1 MSISLNDT
9 IPERG
14 AAIVMRQYGGPNV
27 LQFETVSLPPLRPD
41 EIRIRTIASPINHS
55 DLEIR
60 AGNWPILQPNP
71 FPYTPGLEVVGNVVE
86 VGTNVSDFRIGERV
100 ITMMQGLGGV
110 RPQRPG
116 GYAEYVAVRASA
128 VAAVSADID
137 PLDIAAL
144 GLGSVT
150 AFEALRKIGDLG
162 GRRVAV
168 TGAAGGVGSA
178 AVAIARAQGA
188 EVIGIISRSEQTEYV
203 RSLGAST
210 VVGSESVAAGALGS
224 ESIDGILDTVAGKTF
239 ASYVAALRPGGVLSL
254 IGAVGGSDVTFDA
267 YRLLEVTL
275 TGYASD
281 TLDGPALRRA
291 MHSISGWLSQ
301 GVIRAPVHTLFTL
314 EEAAAAHAK
323 LEQHS
328 IQGRVLLVSRHD
340 EQRNRTIRG
349 LFQWPLLNPVAA
361 LCNGND
367 PILASPHLR
376 N

>member
-27 LQFETVSLPPLRPD
+27 LQFETVSLPSLRPD

-116 GYAEYVAVRASA
+116 GYAEYVGVRASA

-340 EQRNRTIRG
+340 EQRNRTIM
-349 LFQWPLLNPVAA
+349 
-361 LCNGND
+361 
-367 PILASPHLR
+367 R